1 MGLAEGERLAG
12 PSEGLLSCWNHCP
25 GAVASSDTSWVR
37 RDRWRLQSVSGR
49 RCTVTAAAAPV
60 SGHIDAGPVAWQG
73 EVGSGRTDKV
83 CPVCNG
89 IPGHS
94 WSSGQSPSVH
104 GRGRA
109 GWGRAAACSRAR
121 PSGSSR
127 NLERYSWNKGKHYT
141 GGDGSKAEIG
151 DRGDWNLREGE
162 ARREDARGD
171 LGGSPWRGNLPSRAP
186 VPRPEGLPA

>member
-1 MGLAEGERLAG
+1 MGPAEGERLAG
-12 PSEGLLSCWNHCP
+12 PPKGLVSCWNRCP
-25 GAVASSDTSWVR
+25 GAVASSDTSWVC

-49 RCTVTAAAAPV
+49 RCMVTEAAAQV

-73 EVGSGRTDKV
+73 EVGSGRTDEV

-89 IPGHS
+89 SPAHS

-109 GWGRAAACSRAR
+109 GKGRAAACSRAW

-127 NLERYSWNKGKHYT
+127 NVERYSWNKGKHYT
-141 GGDGSKAEIG
+141 GGDWSKAEITATG
-151 DRGDWNLREGE
+151 T
-162 ARREDARGD
+162 
-171 LGGSPWRGNLPSRAP
+171 
-186 VPRPEGLPA
+186 